1 MSWFDWNVNENRP
14 GRCWPVRTRFIQQ
27 MEMSYQYRHI
37 PVRVLVNWLHKVVL
51 LNYLRDLD

>member
-1 MSWFDWNVNENRP
+1 
-14 GRCWPVRTRFIQQ
+14 

-51 LNYLRDLD
+51 LNYSDT

>member
-51 LNYLRDLD
+51 LNYSDT